1 MRHDWLKLV
10 VGEESGKTTGG
21 STELS
26 VVPPTPDSSVQRLRV
41 VDADEG
47 PSPDDA
53 A

>member
-1 MRHDWLKLV
+1 MRHNWLKLV
-10 VGEESGKTTGG
+10 VGEDSAKATGG

-26 VVPPTPDSSVQRLRV
+26 VVPPTPDCSVQRLRG

-47 PSPDDA
+47 PNPDDA

>member
-1 MRHDWLKLV
+1 MRQDWLKLV
-10 VGEESGKTTGG
+10 VGEDSAKATGG

-26 VVPPTPDSSVQRLRV
+26 VVPPPDSSVQRLRV

-47 PSPDDA
+47 PNPDDA